1 MLAAANSKPKSSDV
15 VVAAKF
21 GVESPAKEKLPPALL
36 VLKGLVGLPPSAARR
51 VTENESAPLD
61 NDILRVEWWRCDGGG
76 GGGGGGGAE

>member
-15 VVAAKF
+15 VAGKF

-61 NDILRVEWWRCDGGG
+61 NDILRVEW
-76 GGGGGGGAE
+76 